1 MSGMPRC
8 WLRYGARPILLNENT
23 GSWNQKQVQNREEPS
38 RAEPGA
44 AAGDNPAAHLARPL
58 QVLETLWQTSK
69 WWISGGNR
77 DYPLTQKVKITVGGT
92 TREFN

>member
-1 MSGMPRC
+1 MLAEIWTSTHTVKRKH
-8 WLRYGARPILLNENT
+8 WVLESKAGAEPGRA
-23 GSWNQKQVQNREEPS
+23 EPS